1 MDERPAV
8 RGMWIFSI
16 VWLGRLVSFL
26 GSSLT
31 TGLGKS
37 DRRDHRGAC
46 GNVGYG

>member
-31 TGLGKS
+31 GFALEYLHHEIRCK
-37 DRRDHRGAC
+37 
-46 GNVGYG
+46 